1 MEHKA
6 SYKTG
11 QQVKAFSVNENHC
24 IWMKAGIINFKLC
37 ENAFDCLSCD
47 FDKAML
53 RSVERNPARTITW
66 ADALKKRPYNEKECR
81 HMLTGRVPY
90 HLCSSLYRCDVCEFD
105 QALDEMDLA
114 EVKGSVTVRKIA
126 GFQAADAYYY
136 HRGHSWARVEHGGL
150 VRIGVD
156 DFALRLIGHATHI
169 ELPRLGSHLEQTEAG
184 WSVMRDEK
192 TAQILS
198 PISGVVLSAN
208 HTAMNRPD
216 AARMDPYSKG
226 WLLVVEPDKL
236 TQNLKNLL
244 FEDEADAWLKTEAH
258 RLETM
263 VMSAHGLPLAA
274 TGGEIVDDIYGNV
287 SNKIGWDELV
297 HEFLLT

>member
-1 MEHKA
+1 MKHQA
-6 SYKTG
+6 SRKTAP
-11 QQVKAFSVNENHC
+11 QVKAFSVSEDQC

-37 ENAFDCLSCD
+37 ENASDCLSCP

-53 RSVERNPARTITW
+53 RKVEQRPEQ
-66 ADALKKRPYNEKECR
+66 ALGWGEILRKKPYNERECR

-90 HLCSSLYRCDVCEFD
+90 HFCSNSYRCNVCEFD
-105 QALDEMDLA
+105 QELEEMDLA
-114 EVKGSVTVRKIA
+114 DVRGSATVRKIA

-156 DFALRLIGHATHI
+156 DFALRLIGHATRI
-169 ELPRLGSHLEQTEAG
+169 KLPRLGSHLEQTEAG
-184 WSVMRDEK
+184 WSVMREEK
-192 TAQILS
+192 TAQMLS

-208 HTAMNRPD
+208 HSAMSHPD
-216 AARMDPYSKG
+216 VAKRDPYSHG
-226 WLLVVEPDKL
+226 WLLVVEPSNLRQD
-236 TQNLKNLL
+236 LKNLL
-244 FEDEADAWLKTEAH
+244 FEEEAGAWLKAEAQ
-258 RLETM
+258 RLEAM

-274 TGGEIVDDIYGNV
+274 TGGEIVDDIFGNV
-287 SNKIGWDELV
+287 SDRIGWDELV

>member
-1 MEHKA
+1 MKLQA
-6 SYKTG
+6 SRKTAS
-11 QQVKAFSVNENHC
+11 QVRAFSIHEDQC

-37 ENAFDCLSCD
+37 ENASDCLSCP

-53 RSVERNPARTITW
+53 RKVEERPERTLSW
-66 ADALKKRPYNEKECR
+66 GDVLSKKPYNERECR

-90 HLCSSLYRCDVCEFD
+90 HFCSNSYRCNVCDFD
-105 QALDEMDLA
+105 QALEEMDLA
-114 EVKGSVTVRKIA
+114 DVRGSATVRKIA
-126 GFQAADAYYY
+126 GFQAADSYYY

-169 ELPRLGSHLEQTEAG
+169 ELPKLGSHLEQTEAG
-184 WSVMRDEK
+184 WSVMREEK
-192 TAQILS
+192 TAQMLS

-208 HTAMNRPD
+208 HSAMSHPD
-216 AARMDPYSKG
+216 IAKRDPYSHG
-226 WLLVVEPDKL
+226 WLLVVEPNNLRRD
-236 TQNLKNLL
+236 LKNLL
-244 FEDEADAWLKTEAH
+244 FEEEADAWLKAEAH

-263 VMSAHGLPLAA
+263 VMGGYGLPLAA